1 MASEQLKGKATARAL
16 SDTNITTK
24 KTDVKRIQPTT
35 LKGQFGGAP
44 KPVATKS
51 SPASQDARYQ
61 RAGSEDATA
70 GRVAANDDMPSIGG
84 LIYALQQRPSRNIFY
99 VALGSTVV
107 WVLLCGGLSFLL
119 FSSEISTL
127 SGETSAMQNPI
138 VLGMLAAV
146 IIPIALFW
154 FLALL
159 IWRAQEL
166 KLMASAMSEVAV
178 RLAEPDRHAEQ
189 SVASVGQT
197 IRRQVAAVNDA
208 ISRALGRAGELE
220 ALLHNEIATL
230 ERSYNENELR
240 VRALINELSS
250 ERKALTNNSEQV
262 SAALKGLGAQVT
274 KDIAEAGDQAT
285 QTLATATSGIADTLS
300 VKGEKITA
308 AVSAAGVAVDKK
320 LAERGAQV
328 TEQLV
333 GQGRAINES
342 MNKST
347 NLVTTTI
354 QATTDKVT
362 NQVDQNRTKLLTSL
376 TEASARVEKEVPN
389 LIATLDREQTKLN
402 SVIKSAAQTVSTLEN
417 AVGKR
422 IGDLDTSLA
431 KHANTMQTVI
441 GQRMQEVDSMMTR
454 QTHAFDDAI
463 TKRSDVI
470 RADLI
475 ERIKGLDTSLVENTH
490 AVEESLSKHTAN
502 FNRMIAQGTK
512 SFRQSSE
519 HMTVHS
525 GQALKSLASQADM
538 LKNVSKTLIGQI
550 HGLTQRFENQGQ
562 AILSAAQTLDSSN
575 VRIDSIL
582 ERRHAEISSLLETV
596 GSKALDLDKS
606 MRSYSDLI
614 ENSLT
619 HAEGRAKEL
628 SASLAQESA
637 VQSQSVVAEIER
649 LRTDAIN
656 QTAEVAKEI
665 QSSFQ
670 AISGQVA
677 DQVGIL
683 SSQVGETAEQVASK
697 VGTLSTEFGKTAG
710 QVADQVGM
718 LQSQF
723 GKTADEMRQTVTKTA
738 DDIHKTA
745 DDIEITRQELQR
757 RMREL
762 PQEAKRSRKHVEET
776 LSSMNPPASK
786 EPAAPPQPPTP
797 SASPL
802 AVLGGQALA
811 PAAQPAPTPPV
822 APAARLPIAAQA
834 AAPVGTDE
842 MSSLTNQLA
851 QQLSGGGTSQQPQP
865 SSARQALI
873 NNTVSTEH
881 AQPGESQGGRK
892 QWSLGDLLA
901 RATEAEREPLADPA
915 APGPAPK
922 FLQQNQV
929 QPAAAAPEKAA
940 PASAE
945 SILRLHDL
953 ASAIDHRTAAEIWQR
968 FRRGEK
974 SVLNRQVYTNEGRAA
989 FDEISGRYAR
999 NPDFRVT
1006 VDRYMSDF
1014 ERLLR
1019 DAEAKDSDGNLI
1031 QNYLSSETGRVYL
1044 MLAHASGRL
1053 A

>member
-1 MASEQLKGKATARAL
+1 MASEQLKGKATARTL
-16 SDTNITTK
+16 SEANTITGK
-24 KTDVKRIQPTT
+24 SDVKRTESAP
-35 LKGQFGGAP
+35 LKGRFGGASNP
-44 KPVATKS
+44 
-51 SPASQDARYQ
+51 PAANQTQAAQNTRYQ
-61 RAGSEDATA
+61 RAGSESEAAA

-99 VALGSTVV
+99 VALGSTIA
-107 WVLLCGGLSFLL
+107 WVLLCGGLSFML
-119 FSSEISTL
+119 FSSEIATL
-127 SGETSAMQNPI
+127 SGTTSAMQNPI
-138 VLGMLAAV
+138 VLGTAAALL
-146 IIPIALFW
+146 IPIALFW

-230 ERSYNENELR
+230 ERSYNDNELR

-250 ERKALTNNSEQV
+250 ERKALANNSDQV
-262 SAALKGLGAQVT
+262 SAALKGLGAQVS
-274 KDIAEAGDQAT
+274 KDIAQAGDQAT
-285 QTLATATSGIADTLS
+285 KTLATATSNLADTLT

-308 AVSAAGVAVDKK
+308 AVSAAGAAVDKK

-333 GQGRAINES
+333 GQGRAINDS
-342 MNKST
+342 MSKASS
-347 NLVTTTI
+347 LVTSAILDTS
-354 QATTDKVT
+354 DKVNT
-362 NQVDQNRTKLLTSL
+362 RVEANQVKLLESL
-376 TEASARVEKEVPN
+376 TEASERVEKEVPT
-389 LIATLDREQTKLN
+389 LIATLDREQVKLN
-402 SVIKSAAQTVSTLEN
+402 AVINNATQTVATLET
-417 AVGKR
+417 AVGQR
-422 IGDLDTSLA
+422 IGTLDASLS

-441 GQRMQEVDSMMTR
+441 GHRMQEVDAMMTR

-470 RADLI
+470 RSDLI
-475 ERIKGLDTSLVENTH
+475 DRIKGLDTALVENTH
-490 AVEESLSKHTAN
+490 AVEESLSQHTAD

-575 VRIDSIL
+575 ARIDSTL
-582 ERRHAEISSLLETV
+582 ERRHAEISSLLDTV
-596 GSKALDLDKS
+596 GSKAQDLDKT

-614 ENSLT
+614 ETSVT
-619 HAEGRAKEL
+619 HAESRAKEL
-628 SASLAQESA
+628 SASLAHESA
-637 VQSQSVVAEIER
+637 AQSQNVVAEIER
-649 LRTDAIN
+649 FRNDAVN
-656 QTAEVAKEI
+656 QTAQAAKEI
-665 QSSFQ
+665 KTSFQ
-670 AISGQVA
+670 AISGQM
-677 DQVGIL
+677 
-683 SSQVGETAEQVASK
+683 
-697 VGTLSTEFGKTAG
+697 
-710 QVADQVGM
+710 ADQVGM
-718 LQSQF
+718 LTTQF
-723 GKTADEMRQTVTKTA
+723 GKTAEEMRATA
-738 DDIHKTA
+738 HKTA
-745 DDIEITRQELQR
+745 DDIEVTRQELQR

-762 PQEAKRSRKHVEET
+762 PQEAKLSRKAVEAT
-776 LSSMNPPASK
+776 LAAEKPPAPNNADAAPQPPAS
-786 EPAAPPQPPTP
+786 PPVSPTP
-797 SASPL
+797 PPLGDPSAIPPIASPPMPPATGL
-802 AVLGGQALA
+802 PIAGLGAEAPRADFGAPTNPPEALA
-811 PAAQPAPTPPV
+811 PKTPASPNEIT
-822 APAARLPIAAQA
+822 
-834 AAPVGTDE
+834 
-842 MSSLTNQLA
+842 SLTSQLA
-851 QQLSGGGTSQQPQP
+851 QQLNGPGGGQQPQP
-865 SSARQALI
+865 SAARQALI
-873 NNTVSTEH
+873 NNATGSET
-881 AQPGESQGGRK
+881 APPAGEPQDRRE

-901 RATEAEREPLADPA
+901 RASEAEREPLMDMTPDPT

-922 FLQQNQV
+922 FLQHNPG
-929 QPAAAAPEKAA
+929 QPAKPAQPAPQPQQAASP
-940 PASAE
+940 SVE
-945 SILRLHDL
+945 SILRLQDL

-974 SVLNRQVYTNEGRAA
+974 SVLNRQLYTNEGRAA

-999 NPDFRVT
+999 NADFRVT

-1019 DAEAKDSDGNLI
+1019 DAEAKDADGRLL